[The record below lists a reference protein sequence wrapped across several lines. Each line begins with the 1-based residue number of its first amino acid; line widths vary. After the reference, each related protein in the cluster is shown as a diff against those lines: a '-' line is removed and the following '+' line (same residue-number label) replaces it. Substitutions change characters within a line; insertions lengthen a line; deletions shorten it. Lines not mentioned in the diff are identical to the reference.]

1 MDLFS
6 SSFQYYGHREKMRL
20 IGREGELEKLNRD
33 ALRLARE
40 VADETGT
47 LMAGNV
53 CNSTV
58 FRPNDPKLHAEL
70 YKNLEVKDYFTTHR
84 K

>member
-1 MDLFS
+1 
-6 SSFQYYGHREKMRL
+6 MRL
-20 IGREGELEKLNRD
+20 IGRENEMEKINRA
-33 ALRLARE
+33 ALKMARE

-58 FRPNDPKLHAEL
+58 YKDDSKLKKEL
-70 YKNLEVKDYFTTHR
+70 YANTVVKANY
-84 K
+84 